1 MGISRRTVVTGLAG
15 IIAVPGVAAAE
26 SLAPTPQETL
36 GPYFPVRTPAEHN
49 YDLTRLP
56 GRTAQAA
63 GQIIELTG
71 RVLGVDGSPILKAKI
86 EIWQANAAGRYTNP
100 IDRNAA
106 PLDPN
111 FKGVAVLH
119 SAADGAYRIR
129 TVKPG
134 PYPDPAGGTRAPHI
148 HFEVAAG
155 DYLLATQMYFP
166 GEALNDKDIL
176 MSTMSGRHRDP
187 KRVICS
193 QVEASEPGVLR
204 FEWNIVLLQ
213 V

>member
-1 MGISRRTVVTGLAG
+1 MGVSRRTVVTGLAG
-15 IIAVPGVAAAE
+15 IIAVPGGTAAD

-36 GPYFPVRTPAEHN
+36 GPYFPMRTPAQHN
-49 YDLTRLP
+49 FDLTRLP
-56 GRTAQAA
+56 GRTARAA
-63 GQIIELTG
+63 GQIIELKG
-71 RVLGVDGSPILKAKI
+71 RVLSIDGSPIPKAKI

-100 IDRNAA
+100 IDRNPAA
-106 PLDPN
+106 LDPN

-119 SAADGAYRIR
+119 SAADGAYRVR

-148 HFEVAAG
+148 HFEVAAE

-166 GEALNDKDIL
+166 GEVLNDNDIL
-176 MSTMSGRHRDP
+176 LSTMSGRHRDP
-187 KRVICS
+187 KSVICK
-193 QVEASEPGVLR
+193 QVDVSEPEVLR

-213 V
+213 A

>member
-1 MGISRRTVVTGLAG
+1 
-15 IIAVPGVAAAE
+15 VPGAAVAE

-56 GRTAQAA
+56 GRTARAA

-71 RVLGVDGSPILKAKI
+71 RILRVDGSPIPKAKI

-100 IDRNAA
+100 VDRNPA

-119 SAADGAYRIR
+119 SAADGAYRFR

-134 PYPDPAGGTRAPHI
+134 PYPNPAGGMRTPHI
-148 HFEVAAG
+148 HFEVTAG

-166 GEALNDKDIL
+166 GEALNEKDML
-176 MSTMSGRHRDP
+176 MSTMSGRLHDP
-187 KRVICS
+187 KQVICN
-193 QVEASEPGVLR
+193 QAEAAEPGVLR

-213 V
+213 A